1 MGPLEIPQLVPDDED
16 EDEYD
21 GLINVMCKWAS
32 FIILPVL
39 AILSVIII
47 GLLIKICEAIFR

>member
-1 MGPLEIPQLVPDDED
+1 MGPLEIPQLVPDD

-32 FIILPVL
+32 FIILPIL